1 MFPRQE
7 LAGDVTAG
15 PTEEPLEVFF
25 SGTCYR
31 VVSLQ
36 DALVL
41 LTVFLHFL
49 AKLLMVGPV
58 SLLARIRAVHHTAV
72 PTAVLLATDGRL
84 FVAVEAGVCGHRA
97 VRRAV
102 GNVRADTLA
111 ISEASRVSIG
121 RRLIGHG
128 VVNENSGHSRGR
140 KCQDTKATTRGCR
153 AAIRHRTRHIQG
165 KLKVNL
171 KRVKRELT
179 GVNEASVT
187 ARRGPRGCPAWRPC
201 PQRS

>member
-58 SLLARIRAVHHTAV
+58 SMLARIRAVHHTAV

-84 FVAVEAGVCGHRA
+84 FVAVGAEERYSA
-97 VRRAV
+97 VVSGRP
-102 GNVRADTLA
+102 DTLA
-111 ISEASRVSIG
+111 IHEASRVSIG

-128 VVNENSGHSRGR
+128 VVNETSGHSRGR
-140 KCQDTKATTRGCR
+140 KCTDTKATTGGCR
-153 AAIRHRTRHIQG
+153 AAIRHRTRQIQG
-165 KLKVNL
+165 KFEESKESYN
-171 KRVKRELT
+171 RELT

-187 ARRGPRGCPAWRPC
+187 ARRYPRGCPAC